1 MFTGIIQQIG
11 TFQGYLR
18 GNKELRIEVPAAAAG
33 MNTGDSLAIN
43 GVCLSLVQ
51 KDNSLLHFE
60 LSDETLNKTTLG
72 SLRHGQ
78 NLNLEPPLTLASPL
92 GGHLVTG
99 HIDGMGRITQ
109 TYARTQGKRFR
120 ISFPPD
126 LKPFF
131 VPKGSVALDGVSL
144 TVVSLQS
151 SSLEVE
157 VIPITLE
164 HTTLKQWNRGG
175 TVNIECDLI
184 GKYVY
189 NWTFK
194 KSNPDSKGF

>member
-1 MFTGIIQQIG
+1 MFTGIIQHLG
-11 TFQGYLR
+11 TFRGYLR
-18 GNKELRIEVPAAAAG
+18 GNKEIKIEVPPAAAA
-33 MNTGDSLAIN
+33 MQIGDSLAVN
-43 GVCLSLVQ
+43 GVCLSLVH
-51 KDNSLLHFE
+51 KEKSTLHFE
-60 LSDETLNKTTLG
+60 LSEETLKKTTLG
-72 SLRHGQ
+72 SLSQGQ
-78 NLNLEPPLTLASPL
+78 SLNLEQPLTLASPL

-99 HIDGMGRITQ
+99 HIDGLGRIT
-109 TYARTQGKRFR
+109 RTISRSQGKRYR

-126 LKPFF
+126 LRPLF

-144 TVVSLQS
+144 TVAALEGFA
-151 SSLEVE
+151 LEVE

-164 HTTLKQWNRGG
+164 HTTLKDWKRGR

-194 KSNPDSKGF
+194 NSNPDSKGF

>member
-1 MFTGIIQQIG
+1 
-11 TFQGYLR
+11 
-18 GNKELRIEVPAAAAG
+18 
-33 MNTGDSLAIN
+33 
-43 GVCLSLVQ
+43 
-51 KDNSLLHFE
+51 
-60 LSDETLNKTTLG
+60 
-72 SLRHGQ
+72 
-78 NLNLEPPLTLASPL
+78 
-92 GGHLVTG
+92 
-99 HIDGMGRITQ
+99 MGRITQ
-109 TYARTQGKRFR
+109 SYARSQGKRFR

-144 TVVSLQS
+144 TVASLQS

-164 HTTLKQWNRGG
+164 HTTLKRWNRGVM
-175 TVNIECDLI
+175 VNIECDLI

-194 KSNPDSKGF
+194 NSDPDSKGF